1 MKEVSVM
8 SILLIFLAMFFAAL
22 TVWAGRRLHR
32 LLNPRAHVTELQR
45 GFIGSRI
52 GDWRGRIASIE

>member
-1 MKEVSVM
+1 M